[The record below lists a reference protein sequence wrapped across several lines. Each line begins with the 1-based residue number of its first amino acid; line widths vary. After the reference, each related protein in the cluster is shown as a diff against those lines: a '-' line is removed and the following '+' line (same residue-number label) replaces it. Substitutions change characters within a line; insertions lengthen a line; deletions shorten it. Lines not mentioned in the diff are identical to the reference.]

1 MEMVRDQAEKATTGW
16 PGFGFHP
23 TSKHS
28 AQKVVDNLNSKWFY
42 REVIKITI
50 TLGNTS
56 FSFFK
61 ICFSS
66 LSFNKYV
73 LLYRKKP
80 KDQSPL
86 DQINL

>member
-1 MEMVRDQAEKATTGW
+1 MEMVRDQADKATTGW

-28 AQKVVDNLNSKWFY
+28 AQKEVENLNSKWFY
-42 REVIKITI
+42 REVNKII
-50 TLGNTS
+50 TLGTTS
-56 FSFFK
+56 LSFLK
-61 ICFSS
+61 ICLSS
-66 LSFNKYV
+66 LSLNKFV